1 MRCWPTEGGQR
12 GKSCLR
18 TFVSA
23 VTKITVEVMQGAG
36 AIEAL
41 SEEWQALFSTAQASP
56 FLAWE
61 WMSAWQQSLNQ
72 QRTPYL
78 LCARQAG
85 ELVGLLALGV
95 EVLPV
100 LGSPQRVCRFS
111 LLGEGFGGADY
122 LDLLLKPESAQ
133 AAATAIFD
141 KLARETTFDLLEL
154 DGLAA
159 DSPSLALLAARF
171 ESAQHYRYRCVP
183 RFVCPQVELAG
194 DWSSLLK
201 RSRRADNFKRRL
213 RQIRNYS
220 GFEYRSVTAPTEA
233 GAAFERFLALHEPRW
248 SAQGGSD
255 FTGHE
260 ALRAFHRDLVQR
272 LAQAGLL
279 RFDELWV
286 EGACRAS
293 IYGIDDGQRYCFY
306 NSGYDPAW
314 KHASPGLVLLGLS
327 IEAALARGVKRYD
340 FLRGD
345 EGYKFDWAT
354 TTCETVSVQVARRRL
369 PVAAF
374 LLVQQTQEKL
384 RARLKTLLPEQVAA
398 TARAWYRSHKRNYG
412 LLAKTSTGEVALD

>member
-12 GKSCLR
+12 DQSCLR
-18 TFVSA
+18 TFVFI
-23 VTKITVEVMQGAG
+23 VTKIIVEVVEGAS

-41 SEEWQALFSTAQASP
+41 RIEWQGLFRAAHAPP
-56 FLAWE
+56 FLSWE
-61 WMSAWQQSLNQ
+61 WMSAWQQSLNR

-85 ELVGLLALGV
+85 ELIGLLPLGV
-95 EVLPV
+95 EELPAFGG
-100 LGSPQRVCRFS
+100 LRQIRRLS

-122 LDLLLKPESAQ
+122 LDLLAKPEAAH
-133 AAATAIFD
+133 AAAVAIFEW
-141 KLARETTFDLLEL
+141 LARTAEFDLLEL
-154 DGLAA
+154 DGLAS
-159 DSPSLALLAARF
+159 DSPSLARLTERF
-171 ESAQHYRYRCVP
+171 ETTPQLRYRCAT

-194 DWSSLLK
+194 DWSRLLK

-213 RQIRNYS
+213 RQIRNYG

-327 IEAALARGVKRYD
+327 IEAALARGVKLYD

-354 TTCETVSVQVARRRL
+354 TTCATVSVLVARRRL

-374 LLVQQTQEKL
+374 LLAQQTQERL

-412 LLAKTSTGEVALD
+412 LLVKTSTGEVALD